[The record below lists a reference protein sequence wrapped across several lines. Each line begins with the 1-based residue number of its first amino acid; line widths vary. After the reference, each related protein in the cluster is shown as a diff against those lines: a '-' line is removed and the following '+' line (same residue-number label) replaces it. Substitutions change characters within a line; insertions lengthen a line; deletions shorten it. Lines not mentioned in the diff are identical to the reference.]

1 MVNRNKHT
9 KVTDKFGMLPI
20 ENQELMHKLNAK
32 IIDETNENPQM
43 VMETLDALNDELNG
57 YYNLFNGRNN
67 GSVLKTGVCQR
78 ILEVYE
84 HVFVIKNTIQFNYH
98 MLRIDGELIKAILFK
113 CDRVLNEF
121 MNIQAKQNK
130 NIDNKIYGGF
140 FSVKYSNR
148 INNTNVPKEM
158 LENVIRLAT
167 PISLANGGDSDDE
180 N

>member
-20 ENQELMHKLNAK
+20 DDQELMHKLSEK
-32 IIDETNENPQM
+32 IINETNENPQM
-43 VMETLDALNDELNG
+43 VMNTLDSLNDELNG
-57 YYNLFNGRNN
+57 YYDSFNGRNN
-67 GSVLKTGVCQR
+67 GTVLKTGVCQR

-84 HVFVIKNTIQFNYH
+84 HVFVIKNTIQYNYH
-98 MLRIDGELIKAILFK
+98 MLRIDGEVIKAILFK

-140 FSVKYSNR
+140 FSVRLTKS

-158 LENVIRLAT
+158 LENVIRLKT
-167 PISLANGGDSDDE
+167 PISLANGGDSDDA